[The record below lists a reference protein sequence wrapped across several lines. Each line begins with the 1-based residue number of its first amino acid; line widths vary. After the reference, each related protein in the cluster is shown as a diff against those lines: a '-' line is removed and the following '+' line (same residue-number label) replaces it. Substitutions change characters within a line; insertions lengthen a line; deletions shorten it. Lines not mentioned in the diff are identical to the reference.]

1 MGNIPNDLTFEKLP
15 SYQDVIKDLAKKK
28 RQKHLLMG
36 NGFSMSYDSKIFYY
50 NVVYNFIEE
59 LTDPTLTN

>member
-1 MGNIPNDLTFEKLP
+1 MGNISKDLIFEALP

-36 NGFSMSYDSKIFYY
+36 NGFSMSYDSKIF
-50 NVVYNFIEE
+50 
-59 LTDPTLTN
+59 LLQRTL